1 MYMSQTTETQLLA
14 SILELAERDYNH
26 PISGYRIE
34 LYLDPENCI
43 VYTFDCVG
51 AGVPMLAWHR
61 RHRWICTIPDRAI
74 PESVAEVVTA
84 HVGHLVA
91 LCERYLGTEWDGSNH
106 VGRWAEP
113 YEPSYFDCE
122 PGLDFA
128 CYWDPGD
135 WFSGDGTDTEIR
147 ELAAQG
153 HTPADIMAELYLGD
167 QYNGQVEPEAALEYV
182 TELVAEHTGPLS

>member
-14 SILELAERDYNH
+14 STQELAERGYTH
-26 PISGYRIE
+26 PVSGYRIE
-34 LYLDPENCI
+34 LYLDPENCT
-43 VYTFDCVG
+43 VYTFDYVG

-91 LCERYLGTEWDGSNH
+91 LCERYLGTEWDGHNL
-106 VGRWAEP
+106 VGQWADPE
-113 YEPSYFDCE
+113 DCD
-122 PGLDFA
+122 PDLPIDFA
-128 CYWDPGD
+128 CYWDPDD

-153 HTPADIMAELYLGD
+153 HTPADIMAKLYLGD
-167 QYNGQVEPEAALEYV
+167 QYNGEVEPEAALKYV
-182 TELVAEHTGPLS
+182 TELVTEHTGLLS